1 MTSLL
6 LLPLSLV
13 SAGQAWV
20 INGDSLG
27 YADLSTGYVEQGAL
41 ELATYP
47 NDLTLHGDYIYAVC
61 SGADAQALQRID
73 PNTMEVED
81 LAIGT
86 GYNCWSSIALDDGH
100 LAVSA
105 ALADRVV
112 IIDTVT
118 FTVESEIE
126 GVGPNPEGM
135 CLLGDSLWVACG
147 GWGTDDNL
155 VVVDLAAGQPV
166 DTVSVGVNCQSVA
179 WDGTDELVV
188 VCSGAYGS
196 GEGSVSFVD
205 PQTMQETESVYLGGF
220 PSTIQIRGG
229 SAYAG
234 DGWGPGVYEVDV
246 ETHEVLHDSSDPLC
260 PGGTGFALDGGG
272 AFYVSDAVGGAVA
285 VYDEDM
291 GQLEEYAFAAPSAV
305 AVFGTLTGV
314 GGSGQQKP
322 SRLWAAPCPAVAT
335 VRITGA
341 DPGEPVV
348 VMDLAGRVVARKP
361 SGPEGAATLSVSGLD
376 SGVYLVRSGRS
387 STRLIVLEGR

>member
-1 MTSLL
+1 MTPLL

-13 SAGQAWV
+13 SAGKAWV
-20 INGDSLG
+20 INGDSLA

-41 ELATYP
+41 ELAAYP
-47 NDLTLHGDYIYAVC
+47 NDLTLHGGYIYAVC
-61 SGADAQALQRID
+61 SGSDSQALQRID

-105 ALADRVV
+105 ALADRIV
-112 IIDTVT
+112 IIDATT
-118 FTVESEIE
+118 FTIESEIE

-147 GWGTDDNL
+147 GWGSDDNL
-155 VVVDLAAGQPV
+155 VVVDLDEGVPV
-166 DTVSVGVNCQSVA
+166 DTVTVDVNCQSVA

-205 PQTMQETESVYLGGF
+205 PQTMQETESVAVGGF
-220 PSTIQIRGG
+220 PSTLRVRGNR
-229 SAYAG
+229 AYVG

-260 PGGTGFALDGGG
+260 PGGTGFGLDDGG
-272 AFYVSDAVGGAVA
+272 ALFVSDAVSGVVTA
-285 VYDEDM
+285 YDANM
-291 GQLEEYAFAAPSAV
+291 GQLQEYVFSSPSAI
-305 AVFGTLTGV
+305 ALSGTLTGV
-314 GGSGQQKP
+314 SGPGQQKP
-322 SRLWAAPCPAVAT
+322 PRLSASPCPAVST

-341 DPGEPVV
+341 DPGEPFV
-348 VMDLAGRVVARKP
+348 VMDLAGRVVSERRTD
-361 SGPEGAATLSVSGLD
+361 SDGEATLNISGLR
-376 SGVYLVRSGRS
+376 SGVYLVRSGRA
-387 STRLIVLEGR
+387 STRLVVLEGR

>member
-6 LLPLSLV
+6 LLPLSLI

-47 NDLTLHGDYIYAVC
+47 NDLTLHGDYLYAVC
-61 SGADAQALQRID
+61 SGSDAQALQRID
-73 PNTMEVED
+73 PNTMDVED

-86 GYNCWSSIALDDGH
+86 GYNCWSSIVLDEGH

-105 ALADRVV
+105 ALADRIM
-112 IIDTVT
+112 IIDTAT

-147 GWGTDDNL
+147 GWGADDNL
-155 VVVDLAAGQPV
+155 VVVDLDEGAPV
-166 DTVSVGVNCQSVA
+166 DTVTVGVNCQSVA

-196 GEGSVSFVD
+196 GEGAVSFVD
-205 PQTMQETESVYLGGF
+205 PQTMQETESVQVGGF
-220 PSTIQIRGG
+220 PSTLQVRGG

-246 ETHEVLHDSSDPLC
+246 QTHEVLHDSSDPLC
-260 PGGTGFALDGGG
+260 PGGTGFGLDGGE
-272 AFYVSDAVGGAVA
+272 ALYVSDAAGGSVA
-285 VYDEDM
+285 VYDGDM
-291 GQLEEYAFAAPSAV
+291 EQLEEYLFSSPSAI
-305 AVFGTLTGV
+305 AVSGTLTGV
-314 GGSGQQKP
+314 AGPEPQTP
-322 SRLWAAPCPAVAT
+322 SRLSAAPCPAVAT

-341 DPGEPVV
+341 DPHEPVV
-348 VMDLAGRVVARKP
+348 VMDLAGRVVAKAA
-361 SGPEGAATLSVSGLD
+361 SGPNGSAVLSVVELR
-376 SGVYLVRSGRS
+376 SGVYLVRSGS
-387 STRLIVLEGR
+387 TTTRLVVLEGH

>member
-1 MTSLL
+1 MGALL

-13 SAGQAWV
+13 SAGKVWV

-47 NDLTLHGDYIYAVC
+47 NDLTLHGDYLYAVC
-61 SGADAQALQRID
+61 SGSDSQALQRID

-86 GYNCWSSIALDDGH
+86 GYNCWSSLPLDDEH

-112 IIDTVT
+112 IVNTASLS
-118 FTVESEIE
+118 VESEIE

-135 CLLGDSLWVACG
+135 CLRGDSLWVACG
-147 GWGTDDNL
+147 GWGADDNL
-155 VVVDLAAGQPV
+155 VVVDLAAGEPV
-166 DTVSVGVNCQSVA
+166 DTVAVGVNCQSVA
-179 WDGTDELVV
+179 WDGADELVV

-205 PQTMQETESVYLGGF
+205 PQTMQETESVQVGGF

-229 SAYAG
+229 RAYEG

-246 ETHEVLHDSSDPLC
+246 ETHQVLHDSSDPLC
-260 PGGTGFALDGGG
+260 PGGTGFGLDDGG
-272 AFYVSDAVGGAVA
+272 ALFVSDAVGGAVT
-285 VYDEDM
+285 VYNGDM
-291 GQLEEYAFAAPSAV
+291 EQLEEYLFSSPGAIAV
-305 AVFGTLTGV
+305 SGTLTGLR
-314 GGSGQQKP
+314 GPGPQTP
-322 SRLWAAPCPAVAT
+322 SRLSAAPCPAVAT

-361 SGPEGAATLSVSGLD
+361 SGPEGAATLNVSGLD